1 MGSRRQS
8 SLSPIHRLLSTRDD
22 LRHLFSYI
30 ALAGGPASASREAI
44 RQLRDVTAELNM
56 EFQSEEL
63 ESAIE
68 FYAVEKSATNASC
81 NRYGNIWAFDRTALR
96 ATDGVSAQTEDSSRY
111 LNANIVADGKGN
123 WWVASQV
130 SLNYCMPYS
139 IC

>member
-8 SLSPIHRLLSTRDD
+8 TLNPIHRLLSARDD

-30 ALAGGPASASREAI
+30 ALAGGPANASRQAI
-44 RQLRDVTAELNM
+44 SQLRDVTAQLDI
-56 EFQSEEL
+56 EFDSEEL

-68 FYAVEKSATNASC
+68 FYAVERSANNASC

-96 ATDGVSAQTEDSSRY
+96 ASDPSSADSEDDGRY

-123 WWVASQV
+123 WWIASQV
-130 SLNYCMPYS
+130 SLQVCTKPH
-139 IC
+139 